1 MESIA
6 VLSSGGMDSAIL
18 LFHLAQ
24 QHKVTPIYVAQGLA
38 WEQPE
43 QHALRQFVDAL
54 NHPNIRT
61 LEILNFPV
69 NRLYGDHWSVS
80 GDGVPAADAPDEM
93 VFLPARNVLL
103 FTAAAIWCHQ
113 HGVNKI
119 AVGSLEGNPFPDASD
134 EFFQQLS
141 CLLSTALSHK
151 IEILAPFRHKKK
163 NDLIK
168 RYNSLPLGLTL
179 TCNAPR
185 HQQHCGECNKCFERQ
200 QAFLKVGI
208 DDTTQYA
215 CATMV

>member
-1 MESIA
+1 MEPIV
-6 VLSSGGMDSAIL
+6 VLSSGGMDSAML
-18 LFHLAQ
+18 LFHLAK
-24 QHKVTPIYVAQGLA
+24 QHTVIPIYVAQGLA

-43 QHALRQFVDAL
+43 QRALKQFVDAL
-54 NHPNIRT
+54 DHPHIRT
-61 LEILNFPV
+61 PETLDFPV
-69 NRLYGDHWSVS
+69 NHLYGNHWSVS
-80 GDGVPAADAPDEM
+80 GNGVPSASAPDEM

-134 EFFQQLS
+134 AFFQQLS
-141 CLLSTALSHK
+141 TLLSTSLSHR
-151 IEILAPFRHKKK
+151 IEILAPFRHQNK

-168 RYNSLPLGLTL
+168 QYNSLPLGLTL
-179 TCNAPR
+179 TCNAPC

-200 QAFLKVGI
+200 QAFLKAGI